1 MTNDKLEEANRVLGN
16 LVQVLYSDELKAS
29 GKPVVFF
36 VLGGPGVGKG
46 TQCAKLVEDHGFV
59 HLSAGDLLRAEQQ
72 SGSATADLIESCIAE
87 GKIVPVSITCGL
99 IKAAMEKHGWAAGKF
114 LVDGFPR
121 NADNHTGWNEAVAE
135 SVEFAGVLHFVADEA
150 VLTERVM

>member
-46 TQCAKLVEDHGFV
+46 TQCAKLV
-59 HLSAGDLLRAEQQ
+59 
-72 SGSATADLIESCIAE
+72 
-87 GKIVPVSITCGL
+87 
-99 IKAAMEKHGWAAGKF
+99 
-114 LVDGFPR
+114 
-121 NADNHTGWNEAVAE
+121 
-135 SVEFAGVLHFVADEA
+135 
-150 VLTERVM
+150 